1 LLGEDKQYKK
11 RIYLLY
17 DGIHYDPLVWNLAPE
32 ANNKDWDVK
41 VFNPEDYKVEQKAQA
56 FAHKE
61 FQVIGSDSELFFGYR
76 FLPFCIFIS
85 LFFICLFY

>member
-1 LLGEDKQYKK
+1 MNVLVRLIHVRSIFTIVGEEKQYKK

-41 VFNPEDYKVEQKAQA
+41 VFNPDDYKLEQAAQA
-56 FAHKE
+56 FARKE
-61 FQVIGSDSELFFGYR
+61 FQVPRTILSSS
-76 FLPFCIFIS
+76 FL
-85 LFFICLFY
+85 